1 MFNFLA
7 FLSAIIFV
15 VIDFIYLNLIKNYFK
30 NQIETVQNT
39 PMKVNILGTLLC
51 YIFLIFGLNYFII
64 QPKRSVYDAF
74 FLGILIY
81 GVYETTNYALFT
93 KWSFLTVIVDTL
105 WGGTLFASTT
115 FIISQIRKLT
125 GKM

>member
-1 MFNFLA
+1 MFNFLT

-39 PMKVNILGTLLC
+39 PIKINILGTLLC

-74 FLGILIY
+74 FLGIVIY
-81 GVYETTNYALFT
+81 GVYETTNYALFS
-93 KWSFLTVIVDTL
+93 KWSIFTVIMDTL
-105 WGGTLFASTT
+105 WGGTLFALTT
-115 FIISQIRKLT
+115 FIISQIRKFIN
-125 GKM
+125 